1 MRCLCWEKGGGK
13 TNWKPKL
20 EILWQ
25 RSIRCPEYIV
35 ERVLLPPCSALT
47 GAVIIQCNHGIDS
60 RLSRTGP
67 GRTYQ
72 DVAGALECWI
82 FSVLILLEKRG
93 NAEQALPPTVAGNW
107 KTQIS
112 ARPSVQTGNAPSKVK
127 YVLCLLIAEYSPG
140 SSDHL
145 PCAVPSDY
153 SSGTWIFTHG
163 DSYHHTTEE
172 DIFPV
177 DHCEPRGIQP
187 SWCGL
192 HFHSYPTQ
200 IEHSPL

>member
-1 MRCLCWEKGGGK
+1 M
-13 TNWKPKL
+13 
-20 EILWQ
+20 
-25 RSIRCPEYIV
+25 
-35 ERVLLPPCSALT
+35 ALT
-47 GAVIIQCNHGIDS
+47 PD
-60 RLSRTGP
+60 
-67 GRTYQ
+67 YQ
-72 DVAGALECWI
+72 ERDLEELIRMWQELWSAGYFQFWSCLRKEATP
-82 FSVLILLEKRG
+82 
-93 NAEQALPPTVAGNW
+93 EQALPPIVAGNW
-107 KTQIS
+107 KTQFS
-112 ARPSVQTGNAPSKVK
+112 ARPSVQTGNAPSKVN